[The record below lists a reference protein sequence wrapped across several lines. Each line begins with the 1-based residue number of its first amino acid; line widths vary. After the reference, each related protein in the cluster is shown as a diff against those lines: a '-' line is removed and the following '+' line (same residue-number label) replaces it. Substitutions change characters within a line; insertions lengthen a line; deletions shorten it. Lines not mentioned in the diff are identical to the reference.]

1 MKKKLARLS
10 VCALALAAGACQPRT
25 RTKVVTVTVPES
37 PVPGGTELVEF
48 KKQTYGTPLPIK
60 LADPACLSKPE
71 ALSVTGDAV
80 QGAWFGYQDTEEET
94 ISVTTKILDSRT
106 FERELTNKTD
116 MRYTVQGERQELK
129 LCAAL
134 APSGSVEAVG
144 LLLKKAVENS
154 LSFYKQVQDSAPL
167 LKLPTMPPVG
177 LGLFPQYKKD
187 VKRIEKTIKMDGSKT
202 QNATQTVT
210 IETDNAF
217 YSPFADD
224 TLSPSLYA
232 ISVIPQSSEAR
243 QQGLFNSRGLWEF
256 PVVIH
261 HEYGHHVF
269 QMLFGDSTVVSFQ
282 SYLDY
287 WQSHRSLHSI
297 HGTLGADDHSDN
309 PETRKE
315 RHAFL
320 SSPGYIFGSLNEGF
334 ADLFAHYSMKEAKGL
349 FDINC
354 FKQTRDVLSPVMYG
368 DLPKIW
374 DDALWRETFDI
385 SVRLGADNVQK
396 SEASPLELCSQPSFD
411 DIHVV
416 GAVIAHTVDA
426 VFQTTVV
433 ASHQSLPPHLHKA
446 ALLMQW
452 LQDLRASDEVLELSS
467 KQTLSRILNTALG
480 TALTALGDHDKLE
493 FCTVVQQKFP
503 VMLARWQ
510 QKPAEDAA
518 GILGACVTA
527 P

>member
-1 MKKKLARLS
+1 MKKKLAHLS

-25 RTKVVTVTVPES
+25 RTKVVTVAAPES
-37 PVPGGTELVEF
+37 PVAGGAELIEF
-48 KKQTYGTPLPIK
+48 KKQTFGTPLPMN
-60 LADPACLSKPE
+60 LADADCSTKAE
-71 ALSVTGDAV
+71 AQAVNGEAV
-80 QGAWFGYQDTEEET
+80 QGTWFGYQDSEEET
-94 ISVTTKILDSRT
+94 ISITTKILDNRT
-106 FERELTNKTD
+106 FARELTNKSD
-116 MRYTVQGERQELK
+116 LRYTVQGERQELK
-129 LCAAL
+129 VCAPL
-134 APSGSVEAVG
+134 APSGSIEAVA
-144 LLLKKAVENS
+144 LKLKKAVDD
-154 LSFYKQVQDSAPL
+154 SFNFYGKVQESAPQ
-167 LKLPTMPPVG
+167 LKLPAMPPVG

-187 VKRIEKTIKMDGSKT
+187 VKRIEQTIRMDGSKT
-202 QNATQTVT
+202 QSATQTVS

-232 ISVIPQSSEAR
+232 ISVIPQSAEAR
-243 QQGLFNSRGLWEF
+243 LQGLFNSKGLWEF

-282 SYLDY
+282 TYLDY

-297 HGTLGADDHSDN
+297 HGSLGATDYSGN
-309 PETRKE
+309 PENRKE
-315 RHAFL
+315 RIAFL
-320 SSPGYIFGSLNEGF
+320 SSPGYIFGSLNEAF
-334 ADLFAHYSMKEAKGL
+334 ADLFAHYSLKEAKGL
-349 FDINC
+349 FDISC

-368 DLPKIW
+368 GLVKVW
-374 DDALWRETFDI
+374 NDALWRETFDI
-385 SVRLGADNVQK
+385 STRLGADTLDK

-426 VFQTTVV
+426 AFQTAAAARPQNV
-433 ASHQSLPPHLHKA
+433 APALYKSG
-446 ALLMQW
+446 LLMQW

-480 TALTALGDHDKLE
+480 TALTALGEHDKME
-493 FCTVVQQKFP
+493 FCSVVQQKFP
-503 VMLARWQ
+503 AMQKRWE

-518 GILGACVTA
+518 GILEACATYF
-527 P
+527 